1 MENSIINTSVM
12 PTKANIEKVAQS
24 ILQPIQDGY
33 MSAPEVAVR
42 IKFLE
47 DVLKKVKSELEVK
60 ENDVVLGAKI
70 EIVEAGVKYAY
81 QDCDLWREIKNK
93 LLPLEE
99 ELKKIEEQIKI
110 ATKIGKSFVDEST
123 GEIISPVQK
132 TSTTSYKIT
141 LEK

>member
-60 ENDVVLGAKI
+60 ENDVVLGAKN

-81 QDCDLWREIKNK
+81 QDCDL
-93 LLPLEE
+93 
-99 ELKKIEEQIKI
+99 
-110 ATKIGKSFVDEST
+110 
-123 GEIISPVQK
+123 
-132 TSTTSYKIT
+132 
-141 LEK
+141 

>member
-99 ELKKIEEQIKI
+99 ELKKIY
-110 ATKIGKSFVDEST
+110 DN
-123 GEIISPVQK
+123 
-132 TSTTSYKIT
+132 
-141 LEK
+141 L

>member
-1 MENSIINTSVM
+1 M

-24 ILQPIQDGY
+24 ILQPLQDGY
-33 MSAPEVAVR
+33 MSAPEAAVR

-47 DVLKKVKSELEVK
+47 DVLKKVKSELEIK

-70 EIVEAGVKYAY
+70 EIVEVGVKYAY
-81 QDCDLWREIKNK
+81 HESEKWQEIKNK

-110 ATKIGKSFVDEST
+110 ANRIGKSLVDENT
-123 GEIISPVQK
+123 GEVISPVQK
-132 TSTTSYKIT
+132 FSNTSYKIT
-141 LEK
+141 LEKY